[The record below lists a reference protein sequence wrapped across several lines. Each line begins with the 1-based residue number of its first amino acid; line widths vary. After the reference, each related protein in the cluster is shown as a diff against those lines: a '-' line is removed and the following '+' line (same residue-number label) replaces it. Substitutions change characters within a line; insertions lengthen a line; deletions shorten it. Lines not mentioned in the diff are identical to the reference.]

1 MKAADMSQS
10 TGKHKLSAAFMA
22 FWLSLI
28 LPPGPAGAVAAT
40 TAVFD
45 ALQQRLVADGF
56 DARRIESIYGDER
69 VFFEVQGVAAYF
81 RHSEAALNYKQFTQ
95 NDYIREARDYMHR
108 HAQWFAKAEQRFG
121 VDPRVITA
129 IILVETKLG
138 RYLGRRSILNTLSTM
153 AALTESGP
161 REYLWEQLPEE
172 GRFERSRYDQRADQ
186 RSEWAY
192 RELKAFLTYTAMH
205 GVEPTEVVGSYAG
218 AMGIA
223 QFMPTNIL
231 AYAVDGNE
239 DGRIDLFDHADAI
252 LSIAS
257 YLKHYGWKPG
267 LDRQQA
273 GRVVHRYNHSRYY
286 VETILRIVDLLKG

>member
-1 MKAADMSQS
+1 MKAGNKNQS
-10 TGKHKLSAAFMA
+10 TGKHKLRVASMA
-22 FWLSLI
+22 FWLSL
-28 LPPGPAGAVAAT
+28 LLAPGPACAAADT
-40 TAVFD
+40 AAVFD

-95 NDYIREARDYMHR
+95 DNYIRAARDYMR
-108 HAQWFAKAEQRFG
+108 EHAQWFEKAERRFA

-138 RYLGRRSILNTLSTM
+138 SYLGRRSILNTLSTI
-153 AALTESGP
+153 AALTEPGP
-161 REYLWEQLPEE
+161 REFLWEQLPEE

-186 RSEWAY
+186 RAEWAY

-205 GVEPTEVVGSYAG
+205 AVEPTEVVGSYAG

-239 DGRIDLFDHADAI
+239 DGRIDLFEHADAI

-286 VETILRIVDLLKG
+286 VDAILRIVDLLKG